1 MNCWCNHTTV
11 LGLTGK
17 ISPHSSRYA
26 YDRGA
31 TQYYIRAQ
39 ILRERNFFIG
49 FDGFGA

>member
-1 MNCWCNHTTV
+1 MNCWRNHSTA

-17 ISPHSSRYA
+17 ILPHSSGYA

-39 ILRERNFFIG
+39 ILREISFCIG